1 MSDFRERIPD
11 DERDVPLDD
20 EAEFELPP
28 ATLDPMESVEDQMD
42 ELDLEE
48 RESAIEAGEI
58 DPSA

>member
-1 MSDFRERIPD
+1 MSDFRDRNPD

-20 EAEFELPP
+20 EVEFELPP

-58 DPSA
+58 DPTA

>member
-20 EAEFELPP
+20 DTEFELPP

-58 DPSA
+58 DPTA

>member
-1 MSDFRERIPD
+1 MSDFQERIPD

-20 EAEFELPP
+20 DTEFELPP

-48 RESAIEAGEI
+48 RESAIEAGEL
-58 DPSA
+58 DPGA